1 VVLANL
7 TVDAFTAEQVAGIN
21 WQVDRFFRA
30 HDRGDR
36 PQLRAA
42 VDADLDWNANS
53 AF

>member
-1 VVLANL
+1 MVLADL
-7 TVDAFTAEQVAGIN
+7 AVDAFTAEQVTGIDG
-21 WQVDRFFRA
+21 QVDRFFRA

-42 VDADLDWNANS
+42 VDANLDWNANS